1 MDRKYNW
8 LALAAGIST
17 LLLILVSLF
26 VPWWQLTV
34 GDPAIANANLSPV
47 NMNFGLLGTSLT
59 IPLVWALN
67 IATLLSLAAGAIVML
82 IYAIKPAK
90 PYSKSLLGFAWN
102 KPLFAVVLFA
112 IEVVVLTVLPNAF
125 VGFGFP
131 LAGSA
136 NVQLPQSIAE
146 GANISVG
153 VSTGFMWPFLF
164 AIIVAGLGVAAR
176 IYHRKLAVPPLGQIT

>member
-8 LALAAGIST
+8 LALTAGIAT

-34 GDPAIANANLSPV
+34 GDPVVANADLSPV
-47 NMNFGLLGTSLT
+47 YVNFGVLGTSLT

-67 IATLLSLAAGAIVML
+67 LASLLSLTAGAIVML

-90 PYSKSLLGFAWN
+90 PYSKSLLGFSWN

-112 IEVVVLTVLPNAF
+112 IEIVLLTVLPNAF
-125 VGFGFP
+125 VGFSFP

-136 NVQLPQSIAE
+136 TVQLPQSMAE
-146 GANISVG
+146 GVNISIG
-153 VSTGFMWPFLF
+153 VSTGFVWPFFF

-176 IYHRKLAVPPLGQIT
+176 LYHQRVAAPPLQPMK